1 VAREDSGCRKMTDPS
16 IADSALTEAETLRRR
31 LVAEKHAQAAALLQQ
46 HEIDCWL
53 TFAREGS
60 DLLLPF
66 LIGNEE
72 IVGTSALMIFADG
85 ASAAVIAD
93 YDVGQVDGLFGDVQP
108 YALDWREPFQAIL
121 RDRNPAQIGINY
133 SEHDHGVDG
142 LTYGL
147 YHALVNALA
156 PIGMI
161 DRLVTAEPVAAA
173 VRAIK
178 TPEELERMR
187 RAAAIT
193 QRIFDDL
200 TGMVKPGLAEVEVYE
215 IVVERMQT
223 YEVGPAWDP
232 TYCPTVATS
241 RTRSGHNPPG
251 ATRIEP
257 GDALRVDFG
266 VVYEGYASDMQ
277 RTWYFPRPGES
288 GPPAELTHAYETVRD
303 GIQMAAELIKPGK
316 RGYEIDEPVRQYVA
330 DRGYTY
336 THALGH
342 QLGRLAHDGGMLLG
356 PRNVRYGAR
365 AGGEIAAG
373 MVFTLE
379 PVIGPIGLEDDVVV
393 TADGCQFFVE
403 PPEAPYVL

>member
-1 VAREDSGCRKMTDPS
+1 MSETT
-16 IADSALTEAETLRRR
+16 LTETEQLRRR
-31 LVAEKHAQAAALLQQ
+31 LVAEKHAQAALLLSQ
-46 HEIDCWL
+46 HGIDCWL

-60 DLLLPF
+60 DLLLPY
-66 LIGNEE
+66 LIGAEE
-72 IVGTSALMIFADG
+72 IVGTSALLIFADG
-85 ASAAVIAD
+85 ASAAVVAD
-93 YDVGQVDGLFGDVQP
+93 YDVGQVDGLFADVQP
-108 YALDWREPFQAIL
+108 YSLDWREPFQAIL
-121 RDRNPAQIGINY
+121 RARDPARIGINY

-147 YHALVNALA
+147 FHALVHALE
-156 PIGMI
+156 PTGMV

-178 TPEELERMR
+178 SPEEQERMR

-200 TGMVKPGLAEVEVYE
+200 TGMLKPGLTEVEVAE

-223 YEVGPAWDP
+223 YEVGPAWDA

-257 GDALRVDFG
+257 GDALRVDLG
-266 VVYEGYASDMQ
+266 VIHEGYASDMQ
-277 RTWYFPRPGES
+277 RTWYFRRPGET
-288 GPPAELTHAYETVRD
+288 GPPPDLTHAYETVRD
-303 GIQMAAELIKPGK
+303 GIRMAADLIKPGQ
-316 RGYEIDEPVRQYVA
+316 RGYEIDEPVRQFVA
-330 DRGYTY
+330 DRGYSY

-356 PRNVRYGAR
+356 PRNARYGALS
-365 AGGEIAAG
+365 GGTIAEG

-379 PVIGPIGLEDDVVV
+379 PVFGPIGLEDDIVV
-393 TADGCQFFVE
+393 TPDGCDFFIE
-403 PPEAPYVL
+403 PPDGPYVL

>member
-1 VAREDSGCRKMTDPS
+1 MAESNNARE
-16 IADSALTEAETLRRR
+16 ALTEAEQLRRR
-31 LVAEKHAQAAALLQQ
+31 LVAEKRAQAAALLQQ
-46 HEIDCWL
+46 HDIDCWL

-72 IVGTSALMIFADG
+72 IVGASALMVFVDG
-85 ASAAVIAD
+85 TGAAVVAD
-93 YDVGQVDGLFGDVQP
+93 YDIGQVDGLYDDVRP
-108 YALDWREPFQAIL
+108 YSLDWREPFQAIL
-121 RDRNPAQIGINY
+121 QERQPARIGINY

-147 YHALVNALA
+147 HQALVNALD
-156 PIGMI
+156 PIGMV
-161 DRLVTAEPVAAA
+161 DRLVTAEPVAAM

-200 TGMVKPGLAEVEVYE
+200 TGMLKPGLAEVEVYE

-223 YEVGPAWDP
+223 YELTPAWDA

-266 VVYEGYASDMQ
+266 VVYDGYASDMQ
-277 RTWYFPRPGES
+277 RTWYFRRAAES
-288 GPPAELTHAYETVRD
+288 GPPAELIHAYKTVRD
-303 GIQMAAELIKPGK
+303 GIRMAAEMIRPGK
-316 RGYEIDEPVRQYVA
+316 RGYEIDEPVRQYVS
-330 DRGYTY
+330 DRGYTF

-356 PRNVRYGAR
+356 PRNARYGAR
-365 AGGEIAAG
+365 SGGVMAEG

-393 TADGCQFFVE
+393 TANGCEFFVE
-403 PPEAPYVL
+403 PPEGPYIL